1 MLSPYLLRPWRVPIL
16 AGMLLWVQV
25 GQATSVPPANP
36 GDELVRIESLRTR
49 DHPRFVEALARAHG
63 DAAKLDTKQRW
74 HLRYLDG
81 WETDFE
87 GRFAEAEGILRDVI
101 GRSGDPTLAVKAT
114 ALLINNLSM
123 QGKYAEAY
131 AMASRATDLLP
142 RPGDP
147 VARFMLLSYLSQM
160 MNFAGQNEQAL
171 KYAELMMDA
180 TPPGESSCQA
190 IALRVAALEGGR
202 RLTSASSELGDAV
215 AVCSAAGQRVF
226 ANAMSLIVVDRLLDE
241 KQPGRALAT
250 LDRITADIRSTD
262 YFPHRI
268 SEASQ
273 RARAYVQL
281 GREADAETHALQAV
295 AMSHPGDV
303 NEWLRA
309 AYKVLYTIE
318 KARNHAAGALDYYEH
333 YVTQDQGYLQDV
345 RARTAAYEAAQQH
358 FLAERLET
366 DGLNKENRIL
376 RLQQALDA
384 KAVETGRLY
393 ISLLTLALVS
403 VVFWLVRTK
412 RSQLRFK
419 WLSSCDGLTGIFH
432 HQHFMSEAERGL
444 RTLEKRA
451 GDGCLLSMD
460 LDHFKQVNDTYG
472 HAVGDAVLKHAV
484 ATCKA
489 QLRQADILGRLG
501 GEEFGILLMDAPR
514 LQGSVVAE
522 RIRLAI
528 ETSPLVIDGTVV
540 SFSASIGLASTE
552 TVGYE
557 LQRLYRTSDAALYRA
572 KRQGRNCLVTDA
584 DIDPAGRIAPR
595 LQGVNGHHGAA

>member
-1 MLSPYLLRPWRVPIL
+1 MPRPRVRRPWPVPVL
-16 AGMLLWVQV
+16 AGLLLWALA
-25 GQATSVPPANP
+25 GRAMPAEPPHP
-36 GDELVRIESLRTR
+36 GDDLTQVESLRTK
-49 DHPRFVEALARAHG
+49 DHPRFVEALARLHG
-63 DAAKLDTKQRW
+63 DASKLDAKQAW
-74 HLRYLDG
+74 QLRYLDG

-87 GRFAEAEGILRDVI
+87 GDFARAEGMLRDVI
-101 GRSGDPTLAVKAT
+101 AHSGDQSLVVKAT

-142 RPGDP
+142 RPSDP

-171 KYAELMMDA
+171 QYADLMAEA

-190 IALRVAALEGGR
+190 TALRVAALEGAR

-215 AVCSAAGQRVF
+215 NVCSTAGQRVF
-226 ANAMSLIVVDRLLDE
+226 ANAMSLILVDRLLDE
-241 KQPGRALAT
+241 KQPTRALAT
-250 LDRITADIRSTD
+250 LDRIDADIRNTG
-262 YFPHRI
+262 YFPHRV

-281 GREADAETHALQAV
+281 GKDTDAETYALQAV
-295 AMSHPGDV
+295 AMSHPGDM

-309 AYKVLYTIE
+309 AYKVLYSIE
-318 KARNHAAGALDYYEH
+318 KARNHSAAALDYYEH

-358 FLAERLET
+358 FLTERLET
-366 DGLNKENRIL
+366 DGLSKENRIL

-393 ISLLTLALVS
+393 ISLLMLALVS
-403 VVFWLVRTK
+403 VVFWLVRIK

-432 HQHFMSEAERGL
+432 HQHFMGEAERGL

-451 GDGCLLSMD
+451 GYGCLLSLD

-472 HAVGDAVLKHAV
+472 HVVGDAVLKHAV
-484 ATCKA
+484 SICKA

-501 GEEFGILLMDAPR
+501 GEEFGILLMDAPS

-528 ETSPLVIDGTVV
+528 EATPLVIDDIVV
-540 SFSASIGLASTE
+540 EYSASIGLACTGS
-552 TVGYE
+552 VGYE
-557 LQRLYRTSDAALYRA
+557 LQRLYRASDAALYRA
-572 KRQGRNCLVTDA
+572 KRTGRNRVVTDT
-584 DIDPAGRIAPR
+584 DLDPMDPAPPR
-595 LQGVNGHHGAA
+595 RQGVVEQHGAT